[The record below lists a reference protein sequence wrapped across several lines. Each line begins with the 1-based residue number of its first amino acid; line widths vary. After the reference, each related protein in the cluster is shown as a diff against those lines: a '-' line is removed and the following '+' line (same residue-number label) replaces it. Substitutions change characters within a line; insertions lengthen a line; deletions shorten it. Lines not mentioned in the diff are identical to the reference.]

1 MQSVTVDFD
10 VAAPMR
16 DGTLLR
22 ANVYRPAGEGPW
34 PVLLTR
40 LPYGKDYALGSAILD
55 PVQAARRGYA
65 VIVQDTRG
73 RFRSEG
79 DFYPFRAEAEDGF
92 DSVAWAAGLPFSDG
106 RVGMYGA
113 SYFGQT
119 QWLAA
124 VERPPAL
131 KAIAPCVT
139 WDDCFHG
146 HGFRHGAIE
155 LGMIVNWGLGMAFDS
170 AVRASGGDRLAISRA
185 WQGLAAELDALAER
199 GFAELPLRGFGPFR
213 RTGVASNWEDL
224 LAHPMEAGYSR
235 QISLSGRH
243 DRVQVPVLNMG
254 GWYDCFLGD
263 TLANYRAMRELGVP
277 TRLLVGPWTHGTRT
291 APVGELNFGYRSN
304 AALIDLRQDFY
315 SFQLRWFDHWL
326 KGIDS
331 GLAEEPPVK
340 LFVMGLNRWREE
352 PDWPLARAVA
362 EPWYLRR
369 GGLLSRAAPGAEE
382 GRSTFVYD
390 PAEPVPT
397 VGGNTLL
404 SPEYPAGP
412 YDQRALEARPD
423 VLTFTSDPLAADLE
437 VTGPIT
443 VRLQAAS
450 DGPDTD
456 WVARL
461 CDVHP
466 DGRSINLAD
475 GIVRARYRDFFRGA
489 PASPIEPGRVYEYEI
504 DLWAT
509 SNVFKAGHRVR
520 VDITSSSFPR
530 WDRNPNTGTPLGQD
544 AELRPARQTIV
555 HDASRPSAIYL
566 PVVAG

>member
-1 MQSVTVDFD
+1 MESVTVDFD

-22 ANVYRPAGEGPW
+22 ANVYRPAGEGRW

-40 LPYGKDYALGSAILD
+40 LPYGKDYALGSSILD

-79 DFYPFRAEAEDGF
+79 DFYPYRAEAEDGF

-124 VERPPAL
+124 AEQPPAL
-131 KAIAPCVT
+131 KAIAPYIT
-139 WDDCFHG
+139 WNDSFHG
-146 HGFRHGAIE
+146 HVFRHGALE
-155 LGMIVNWGLGMAFDS
+155 LGMIASWSLGMGFDS
-170 AVRASGGDRLAISRA
+170 VVRASGGDRLAIGRA
-185 WQGLAAELDALAER
+185 WHGLAAEHDGLAER
-199 GFAELPLRGFGPFR
+199 GFAELPLRDFGPFR
-213 RTGVASNWEDL
+213 RAGVAYNWADI
-224 LAHPMEAGYSR
+224 LAHPMEVDYSR
-235 QISLSGRH
+235 QISLTGRH

-254 GWYDCFLGD
+254 GWYDCFIGD
-263 TLANYRAMRELGVP
+263 TLANYRAMRERGVP
-277 TRLLVGPWTHGTRT
+277 TRLLVGPWTHGTRA
-291 APVGELNFGYRSN
+291 APVGQVNFGYGSN

-326 KGIDS
+326 KGIDT
-331 GLAEEPPVK
+331 GLFEEPPVK
-340 LFVMGLNRWREE
+340 LFVMGVNRWRDEA
-352 PDWPLARAVA
+352 DWPLARAVT
-362 EPWYLRR
+362 EPWYLRS
-369 GGLLSRAAPGAEE
+369 GGLLSRAAPGADE
-382 GRSTFVYD
+382 GTSSFVYD
-390 PAEPVPT
+390 PGDPVPT
-397 VGGNTLL
+397 VGGNTLM
-404 SPEYPAGP
+404 SPDFPAGP
-412 YDQRALEARPD
+412 YDQRAVEARPD
-423 VLTFTSDPLAADLE
+423 VLTFTSEPLAADLE
-437 VTGPIT
+437 MTGPLT
-443 VRLQAAS
+443 VRLHAAS
-450 DGPDTD
+450 DAPDTD

-475 GIVRARYRDFFRGA
+475 GIVRARYRDFFRGGA
-489 PASPIEPGRVYEYEI
+489 AGPIEAGRVYEYEI

-509 SNVFKAGHRVR
+509 SNVFKAGHQVR

-530 WDRNPNTGTPLGQD
+530 WDRNPNTGAAFGQD

-555 HDASRPSAIYL
+555 HDASRPSAVYL